1 MADETRKTDARADET
16 PAPEGLTPEELEAQ
30 TAEELPDREAM
41 GLINA
46 NLAIPVNAAVAAN
59 VLSSDSTAVANA
71 EQDAD
76 IEQSTGDDGGL
87 VDANA
92 AAPVNAAVAANALSD
107 DSLADAI
114 ANAEQ
119 EADITQSTGD
129 DGGLVD
135 ANAAAPVN
143 AAVAANALS
152 DDSLAAANAE
162 QDATIDQE
170 G

>member
-1 MADETRKTDARADET
+1 MTDETRKTDARAEDT
-16 PAPEGLTPEELEAQ
+16 DAPEGLTAEELEAQ
-30 TAEELPDREAM
+30 SPEELPDREAM

-59 VLSSDSTAVANA
+59 VLSSDSTAIANA

-76 IEQSTGDDGGL
+76 IEQSTGDGGDGGL

-107 DSLADAI
+107 DSLA
-114 ANAEQ
+114 
-119 EADITQSTGD
+119 
-129 DGGLVD
+129 V
-135 ANAAAPVN
+135 
-143 AAVAANALS
+143 
-152 DDSLAAANAE
+152 ANAE